1 MERVD
6 QVLDNR
12 LAASSMAKIATAHK
26 RLAAWVVSMMDDTA
40 LVFSSIS
47 SYVWCIRTWHRL
59 QHQADPVMG
68 VMDWTS
74 FFTGIAVYTAVPA
87 EPREEVPLEVVRQ
100 ILGRLD
106 PTDFDD
112 AQFGLFLLMLLFTF
126 SRAETPC
133 PKNFT
138 GVHVFY
144 EAKHWQWQ
152 DAYYSCVRTGFLCA
166 RGEPS
171 ARG

>member
-1 MERVD
+1 
-6 QVLDNR
+6 
-12 LAASSMAKIATAHK
+12 
-26 RLAAWVVSMMDDTA
+26 VVSMMDDTA

-138 GVHVFY
+138 GVHVFD

-152 DAYYSCVRTGFLCA
+152 DAYLVHCDGRWALMA
-166 RGEPS
+166 RFKGVGG
-171 ARG
+171 A